1 MNDCTIGVQTIT
13 WGESLD
19 DLESALRDISELGF
33 DSFEVLNISSLVVD
47 YERRTLQLGPVGP
60 PASVTDT
67 DYAVWLSRLMAGKR
81 EHGLAVSSIY
91 TDAEFVNPAL
101 WPGERAGFEAVI
113 AILRGLGAEYLVCG
127 GGPPANGSPHAAED
141 YRAMASALEEIGR
154 ICVEYGLQLCYHPHL
169 DTFVETAEQLDRL
182 ADASDPELV
191 GLCLDPAHLVLKGD
205 DPVAALERHVE
216 RVRYVHL
223 KDVAHG
229 DLTGLRGLERYEA
242 FTELGE
248 GRVDLVGMVDVL
260 RRNDYS
266 GPLVVE
272 LDYTKRTPRESAEIS
287 KRFLVETLGLSV
299 STHESQGGR

>member
-13 WGESLD
+13 WGESLE
-19 DLESALRDISELGF
+19 DLGSALRDISELGF
-33 DSFEVLNISSLVVD
+33 DSFEVLNTSSLVVD

-60 PASVTDT
+60 PARGSDT
-67 DYAVWLSRLMAGKR
+67 DYAIWLSRLMAGKR

-101 WPGERAGFEAVI
+101 WPLERAGFDAVI
-113 AILRGLGAEYLVCG
+113 AILRGLGAGHLVCG
-127 GGPPANGSPHAAED
+127 GGPPSNGSPHAPED
-141 YRAMASALEEIGR
+141 YRAMAAALEEVGR
-154 ICVEYGLQLCYHPHL
+154 ACAEYGLTLCYHPHL

-182 ADASDPELV
+182 AEATDPDLV

-229 DLTGLRGLERYEA
+229 ELESLRGLARYEA

-248 GRVDLVGMVDVL
+248 GRVDLVGLVDVL
-260 RRNDYS
+260 RRSGYA

-272 LDYTKRTPRESAEIS
+272 LDYSQRTPRESAEIS
-287 KRFLVETLGLSV
+287 RRFLVEQLGLSL
-299 STHESQGGR
+299 SAREPQEGR